1 MKRIITSGLIIL
13 IAVIITA
20 NWILHTPHG
29 FYEKA
34 FALGSSVCHQIPSHS
49 FENSD
54 TQFPLC
60 ARCSGLYLGSFIGLA
75 YYFTQGKRNGIPKRG
90 FLLLL
95 IFLFLA
101 WAGDGLNAFI
111 TDFANKYI
119 IYETTNMSRLVTGF
133 GMGLVMSTALMT
145 LFNLTVWKDAANLPL
160 LFSPWQVAVYA
171 AASALAG
178 WVLLSTNAILFQVF
192 AYISIATVMI
202 IITMLYTIFWII
214 LLKKENSFTKMKSL
228 GLFLV
233 AGFASAMLQITL
245 LNLLRNWALG

>member
-34 FALGSSVCHQIPSHS
+34 FAAGSSVCHQIPSHS

-119 IYETTNMSRLVTGF
+119 IYETTNMTRLVTGF

-145 LFNLTVWKDAANLPL
+145 LFNLTVWKDAASLPL
-160 LFSPWQVAVYA
+160 LFSPWQVAGYA

-178 WVLLSTNAILFQVF
+178 WILLTANAILFQVF

-214 LLKKENSFTKMKSL
+214 LLKKENSFTQWKSL
-228 GLFLV
+228 GLFLI
-233 AGFASAMLQITL
+233 AGFASAMLQVSL
-245 LNLLRNWALG
+245 LNLLRNWVLG